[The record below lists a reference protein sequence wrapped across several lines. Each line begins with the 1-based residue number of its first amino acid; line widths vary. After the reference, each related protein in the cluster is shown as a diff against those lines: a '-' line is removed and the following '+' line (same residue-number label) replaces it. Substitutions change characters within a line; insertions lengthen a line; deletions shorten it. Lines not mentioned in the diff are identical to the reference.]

1 MALIRFILG
10 WLSLNAEGTTPESF
24 LQPNK
29 KEIFKFAQLVS
40 QLSAYETPCN
50 ASNIV
55 PQHLVGS
62 LYYIGNFCDT
72 WTSFFYVNLVMR

>member
-29 KEIFKFAQLVS
+29 KDF
-40 QLSAYETPCN
+40 
-50 ASNIV
+50 
-55 PQHLVGS
+55 
-62 LYYIGNFCDT
+62 
-72 WTSFFYVNLVMR
+72 